1 MNEYIQK
8 NQDRGQWTAVRTKP
22 RCEKQ
27 LSRFAEVKNIPFYLP
42 LLRRRK
48 RYQRRQ
54 VETLIP
60 MFPGY
65 VFVQI
70 QRNNTD
76 ILFESNR
83 VAHILPVQSET
94 EENRLIRELNDVR
107 VIELAELEKELIVN
121 PDIIPGR
128 PVLISEGPLR
138 GCHGIVE
145 KRDDRARV
153 TVNLELLGN
162 SVTAIMDLREVE
174 LNLEE

>member
-1 MNEYIQK
+1 MIDYIQK
-8 NQDRGQWTAVRTKP
+8 NPDYGHWTAVRTKP
-22 RCEKQ
+22 RCEKR
-27 LSRFAEVKNIPFYLP
+27 LARFAEVRNIPFYLP

-48 RYQRRQ
+48 RYQRRR

-70 QRNNTD
+70 QRSEANV
-76 ILFESNR
+76 LFESNR
-83 VAHILPVQSET
+83 IAHILPVQSEA
-94 EENRLIRELNDVR
+94 EESSLIRELNDVR
-107 VIELAELEKELIVN
+107 VIELAELEKELVVN
-121 PDIIPGR
+121 PDIVPGK
-128 PVLISEGPLR
+128 PVLISEGPLQ